1 MAAREDR
8 YQDID
13 QNIAANLRTYR
24 EAGSISQD
32 ELARRMADRGF
43 GFSQATIWKIER
55 GQRPVRA
62 SELVALADSL
72 EVMLATSLTD
82 KPDTARH
89 QVQLEQANRKA
100 HHAYGTL
107 KEAAAGYLDAQVE
120 LVVAARQAQDAGLA
134 VTELHTSWL
143 DTPPEEAV
151 IQARVEADQDAA
163 RSEQVTNTVNTILDA
178 LRSNGYEPALRI
190 EDVEVHGG
198 GPVPVRTPVQPTAP
212 RTSGQRTP
220 PARRNQTSTACQ
232 RSAAANCSNRTGQQ
246 RLELPGK
253 DFLTFTNDRQ

>member
-1 MAAREDR
+1 MAARDDR

-24 EAGSISQD
+24 EAGTVSQD
-32 ELARRMADRGF
+32 ELAQRMADRGF
-43 GFSQATIWKIER
+43 GFSQATIWKIES

-72 EVMLATSLTD
+72 GIMSATSLTHQ
-82 KPDTARH
+82 PDAARH

-100 HHAYGTL
+100 HQAYQAL

-120 LVVAARQAQDAGLA
+120 LVVAAREAQDAGLT

-151 IQARVEADQDAA
+151 IEARVEADKEAV
-163 RSEQVTNTVNTILDA
+163 RSEQVNDAVGKILDA
-178 LRSNGYEPALRI
+178 LRSSGYEPALRI
-190 EDVEVHGG
+190 EDVEIDG
-198 GPVPVRTPVQPTAP
+198 T
-212 RTSGQRTP
+212 
-220 PARRNQTSTACQ
+220 
-232 RSAAANCSNRTGQQ
+232 
-246 RLELPGK
+246 K
-253 DFLTFTNDRQ
+253 